1 MRRLFIQFYLLLIGC
16 FTLAILLVG
25 MVYQVTAE
33 RAGDRYL
40 ERMMQGSLGLLT
52 GELARLPPEHWPARM
67 AEQSRQ
73 LTLPLQIGALA
84 NQPLA
89 NEDQAFLEAGNIVI
103 VEEDDTFLQRIPGT
117 DQVLIVGPVPYLSYL
132 HELHWVDV
140 GLLLV
145 IGLSLGLPIL
155 LWLRPHWRGLQQL
168 EQTARRV
175 GDGDLSCRT
184 RLPPGS
190 SLGRVGRTFDQMT
203 EQLQAM
209 LASRKQLTDA
219 IAHELRTPLVRL
231 RYRLAMLDPAPSADE
246 QQGLERD
253 LGALDALIEEMLT
266 YARLDRPELPLQC
279 SELELG
285 SWAGSRLADWQAL
298 RPDKR
303 LDFVRPAMALP
314 WRGDTRLLDRALENL
329 IGNALRHAAGRVTL
343 SMARQQDHYLLEVAD
358 DGAGI
363 DPALAPQIFEPF
375 VRLDQSRDRRTGG
388 AGLGL
393 AIVRSIARHHGGE
406 VQLLPS
412 SSGARFCL
420 MLPVHLD
427 TNRHQ
432 SLTEQQVEQP

>member
-25 MVYQVTAE
+25 VVYQVTAE

-52 GELARLPPEHWPARM
+52 GELARTPPERWPDRL
-67 AEQSRQ
+67 AEQSSQ
-73 LTLPLQIGALA
+73 FTLPLKIGELVR
-84 NQPLA
+84 QPLA
-89 NEDQAFLEAGNIVI
+89 SEDQAFLAAGNIVI
-103 VEEDDTFLQRIPGT
+103 VEEDDTFLQRIPDT
-117 DQVLIVGPVPYLSYL
+117 DRVLIVGPVPYLFYL

-184 RLPPGS
+184 NLPQGS
-190 SLGRVGRTFDQMT
+190 SLARVGRTFDQMAT
-203 EQLQAM
+203 QLQAM
-209 LASRKQLTDA
+209 IASRKQLTDA

-231 RYRLAMLDPAPSADE
+231 RYRLAMLEPAPAEQE
-246 QQGLERD
+246 QQALERD
-253 LGALDALIEEMLT
+253 LGALDSLIEEMLT
-266 YARLDRPELPLQC
+266 YARLDRPELPLQQD
-279 SELELG
+279 ELEL
-285 SWAGSRLADWQAL
+285 SHWAQVHLGDWQAL
-298 RPDKR
+298 APEKKLT
-303 LDFVRPAMALP
+303 LDLP
-314 WRGDTRLLDRALENL
+314 PRHMPWCGDQRLLTRAVENL
-329 IGNALRHAAGRVTL
+329 IGNALRYAESEVTL
-343 SMARQQDHYLLEVAD
+343 SISRLQENYLLEVSD
-358 DGAGI
+358 DGLGI

-388 AGLGL
+388 TGLGL
-393 AIVRSIARHHGGE
+393 AIVRSIARHHGGD
-406 VQLLPS
+406 VALLAS
-412 SSGARFCL
+412 DHGARFCL
-420 MLPVHLD
+420 TLPVHLD

-432 SLTEQQVEQP
+432 PLTEGPPQPS

>member
-16 FTLAILLVG
+16 FSLAILLIG
-25 MVYQVTAE
+25 LVYQVSAE

-40 ERMMQGSLGLLT
+40 EHMMQGSLGLLT
-52 GELARLPPEHWPARM
+52 GELARLPPEHWPART

-73 LTLPLQIGALA
+73 LNLPLQIGALA
-84 NQPLA
+84 SQPLA
-89 NEDQAFLEAGNIVI
+89 SDDQAFLEAGNIVI

-140 GLLLV
+140 GLLLL

-175 GDGDLSCRT
+175 GDGDLSSRT
-184 RLPPGS
+184 GLPANS
-190 SLGRVGRTFDQMT
+190 SLARVGRTFDQMA

-231 RYRLAMLDPAPSADE
+231 RYRLAMLEPQPGEADR
-246 QQGLERD
+246 QGLERD

-266 YARLDRPELPLQC
+266 YAKLDRPELPLQC
-279 SELELG
+279 SELDLG
-285 SWAGSRLADWQAL
+285 NLARAHLPDWQAL
-298 RPDKR
+298 RPAIP
-303 LDFVRPAMALP
+303 LELEPPAGPLP
-314 WRGDTRLLDRALENL
+314 WHGDARLLERALENL
-329 IGNALRHAAGRVTL
+329 IGNALRHAASRVSL
-343 SMARQQDHYLLEVAD
+343 QLERQQEQYRLVVGD
-358 DGAGI
+358 DGPGI
-363 DPALAPQIFEPF
+363 DPALAGQIFEPF

-412 SSGARFCL
+412 ASGARFCL
-420 MLPVHLD
+420 TLPVHMD

-432 SLTEQQVEQP
+432 PLTEANREGP

>member
-25 MVYQVTAE
+25 VVYQVTAE

-52 GELARLPPEHWPARM
+52 GELARTPPERWPDRL
-67 AEQSRQ
+67 AEQSSQ
-73 LTLPLQIGALA
+73 FTLPLKIGELVR
-84 NQPLA
+84 QPLA
-89 NEDQAFLEAGNIVI
+89 SEDQAFLAAGNIVI
-103 VEEDDTFLQRIPGT
+103 VEEDDTFLQRIPDT
-117 DQVLIVGPVPYLSYL
+117 DRVLIVGPVPYLSYL

-184 RLPPGS
+184 NLPQGS
-190 SLGRVGRTFDQMT
+190 SLARVGRTFDQMAT
-203 EQLQAM
+203 QLQAM
-209 LASRKQLTDA
+209 IASRKQLTDA

-231 RYRLAMLDPAPSADE
+231 RYRLAMLEPAPAEQE
-246 QQGLERD
+246 QQALERD
-253 LGALDALIEEMLT
+253 LGALDSLIEEMLT
-266 YARLDRPELPLQC
+266 YARLDRPELPLQQD
-279 SELELG
+279 ELEL
-285 SWAGSRLADWQAL
+285 SHWAQVHLGDWQAL
-298 RPDKR
+298 APEKR
-303 LDFVRPAMALP
+303 LSLELP
-314 WRGDTRLLDRALENL
+314 PRHMPWCGDQRLLTRAVENL
-329 IGNALRHAAGRVTL
+329 IGNALRYAESEVTL
-343 SMARQQDHYLLEVAD
+343 SISRLQENYLLEVSD
-358 DGAGI
+358 DGPGI

-388 AGLGL
+388 TGLGL
-393 AIVRSIARHHGGE
+393 AIVRSIARHHGGD
-406 VQLLPS
+406 VALLAS
-412 SSGARFCL
+412 DHGARFCL
-420 MLPVHLD
+420 TLPVHLD

-432 SLTEQQVEQP
+432 PLTEGPPQPS

>member
-16 FTLAILLVG
+16 FGLAILLIG
-25 MVYQVTAE
+25 LVYQVSAE

-40 ERMMQGSLGLLT
+40 EHMMQGSLGLLT

-67 AEQSRQ
+67 GEQSRQ
-73 LTLPLQIGALA
+73 LNLPLQTGTLTS
-84 NQPLA
+84 QPLA
-89 NEDQAFLEAGNIVI
+89 REDQAFLEAGNIVI
-103 VEEDDTFLQRIPGT
+103 VEEDDTFLQRIPDT

-140 GLLLV
+140 GLLLL

-175 GDGDLSCRT
+175 GDGDLSSRT
-184 RLPPGS
+184 GLPANS
-190 SLGRVGRTFDQMT
+190 SLARVGRTFDQMA

-231 RYRLAMLDPAPSADE
+231 RYRLAMLEPQPDE
-246 QQGLERD
+246 VDKQGLERD

-279 SELELG
+279 SDLELG
-285 SWAGSRLADWQAL
+285 RWAAGHLADWQAL
-298 RPDKR
+298 RPEKSLS
-303 LDFVRPAMALP
+303 LDPPNDPLP
-314 WRGDTRLLDRALENL
+314 WRGDARLLARALENL
-329 IGNALRHAAGRVTL
+329 IGNALRHAEHRVTL
-343 SMARQQDHYLLEVAD
+343 AMTRQDEVYLLTVSD
-358 DGAGI
+358 DGPGI
-363 DPALAPQIFEPF
+363 DPALAPQVFEPF

-412 SSGARFCL
+412 EVGARFCL
-420 MLPVHLD
+420 TLPVHLD
-427 TNRHQ
+427 TSRHQ
-432 SLTEQQVEQP
+432 PLTESGAAST

>member
-1 MRRLFIQFYLLLIGC
+1 
-16 FTLAILLVG
+16 
-25 MVYQVTAE
+25 
-33 RAGDRYL
+33 
-40 ERMMQGSLGLLT
+40 
-52 GELARLPPEHWPARM
+52 
-67 AEQSRQ
+67 
-73 LTLPLQIGALA
+73 
-84 NQPLA
+84 
-89 NEDQAFLEAGNIVI
+89 
-103 VEEDDTFLQRIPGT
+103 
-117 DQVLIVGPVPYLSYL
+117 
-132 HELHWVDV
+132 ELHWVDV
-140 GLLLV
+140 GLLLL

-175 GDGDLSCRT
+175 GDGDLSSRT
-184 RLPPGS
+184 GLPPGS

-231 RYRLAMLDPAPSADE
+231 RYRLAMLAEPPTTEE

-279 SELELG
+279 SDLELG
-285 SWAGSRLADWQAL
+285 RWAGERLPDWQAL
-298 RPDKR
+298 RPDRR
-303 LDFVRPAMALP
+303 LALQLPAHPLP
-314 WRGDTRLLDRALENL
+314 WRGDIRLLDRALENL
-329 IGNALRHAAGRVTL
+329 IGNALRHATSRVSLTM
-343 SMARQQDHYLLEVAD
+343 SRQQDHYLLEVAD
-358 DGAGI
+358 DGPGI

-388 AGLGL
+388 TGLGL

-406 VQLLPS
+406 VQLLPAET
-412 SSGARFCL
+412 GARFCL
-420 MLPVHLD
+420 RLPVHLD

-432 SLTEQQVEQP
+432 PLTEAQARQP

>member
-25 MVYQVTAE
+25 LVYQVSAE

-52 GELARLPPEHWPARM
+52 GELARLPPEHWPVRM

-89 NEDQAFLEAGNIVI
+89 KEDQAFLEAGNIVI
-103 VEEDDTFLQRIPGT
+103 VEGDDTFLQRIPGT

-140 GLLLV
+140 GLLLA

-155 LWLRPHWRGLQQL
+155 LWLRPHWRGLQRL

-175 GDGDLSCRT
+175 GDGDLSSRT
-184 RLPPGS
+184 GLPPGS

-231 RYRLAMLDPAPSADE
+231 RYRLAMLDPQPSAAE

-279 SELELG
+279 SELELA
-285 SWAGSRLADWQAL
+285 SWAGSRLPDWQAL
-298 RPDKR
+298 RPEKR
-303 LDFVRPAMALP
+303 LDLVCPTHPLP
-314 WRGDTRLLDRALENL
+314 WRGDPRLLDRALENL
-329 IGNALRHAAGRVTL
+329 IGNALRHATSRVTL
-343 SMARQQDHYLLEVAD
+343 AMSQQQDHYLLEVAD
-358 DGAGI
+358 DGPGI

-375 VRLDQSRDRRTGG
+375 MRLDQSRDRRTGG

-393 AIVRSIARHHGGE
+393 AIVRSIARHHCGE

-412 SSGARFCL
+412 AVGARFCL
-420 MLPVHLD
+420 RLPVHLD

-432 SLTEQQVEQP
+432 PLTELPAEQP

>member
-16 FTLAILLVG
+16 FGLAILLIG
-25 MVYQVTAE
+25 LVYQVSAE

-52 GELARLPPEHWPARM
+52 GELARLPAEHWPARM

-73 LTLPLQIGALA
+73 LNLPLQIGPLA

-89 NEDQAFLEAGNIVI
+89 SDDQAFLEAGNIVI
-103 VEEDDTFLQRIPGT
+103 VEEDDTFLQRIPKT

-140 GLLLV
+140 GLLLL

-175 GDGDLSCRT
+175 GDGDLSSRT
-184 RLPPGS
+184 GLSAGS
-190 SLGRVGRTFDQMT
+190 SLARVGRTFDQMA

-231 RYRLAMLDPAPSADE
+231 RYRLAMLEPPPNEVDR
-246 QQGLERD
+246 QGLERD
-253 LGALDALIEEMLT
+253 LGALDSLIEEMLT
-266 YARLDRPELPLQC
+266 YARLDRPSLPLQC

-285 SWAGSRLADWQAL
+285 GWARERLGDWQAL

-303 LDFVRPAMALP
+303 LDFTIPPGPLP
-314 WRGDTRLLDRALENL
+314 WRGDARLLERALENL
-329 IGNALRHAAGRVTL
+329 IGNALRHATSRVSL
-343 SMARQQDHYLLEVAD
+343 AMSQQQDDYLLMVSD
-358 DGAGI
+358 DGPGI
-363 DPALAPQIFEPF
+363 EPALAPQVFEPF

-406 VQLLPS
+406 VQLLPAA
-412 SSGARFCL
+412 SGACFCL
-420 MLPVHLD
+420 RLPVHLD

-432 SLTEQQVEQP
+432 PLTEADREQP

>member
-25 MVYQVTAE
+25 VVYQVTAE

-52 GELARLPPEHWPARM
+52 GELARTPPERWPDRL
-67 AEQSRQ
+67 AEQSSQ
-73 LTLPLQIGALA
+73 FTLPLKIGELVR
-84 NQPLA
+84 QPLA
-89 NEDQAFLEAGNIVI
+89 SEDQAFLAAGNIVI
-103 VEEDDTFLQRIPGT
+103 VEEDDTFLQRIPDT
-117 DQVLIVGPVPYLSYL
+117 DRVLIVGPVPYLSYL

-184 RLPPGS
+184 SLPPGS
-190 SLGRVGRTFDQMT
+190 SLARVGRTFDQMAT
-203 EQLQAM
+203 QLQAM
-209 LASRKQLTDA
+209 IASRKQLTDA

-231 RYRLAMLDPAPSADE
+231 RYRLAMLDPAPAEQE
-246 QQGLERD
+246 QQALERD

-266 YARLDRPELPLQC
+266 YAKLDRPELPLQQD
-279 SELELG
+279 ELEL
-285 SWAGSRLADWQAL
+285 SHWAQAYLGDWQAL
-298 RPDKR
+298 APEKKLT
-303 LDFVRPAMALP
+303 LDLP
-314 WRGDTRLLDRALENL
+314 PRHMPWCGDQRLLTRAVENL
-329 IGNALRHAAGRVTL
+329 IGNALRYAESEVTL
-343 SMARQQDHYLLEVAD
+343 SISRLQENYLLEVSD
-358 DGAGI
+358 DGPGI

-388 AGLGL
+388 TGLGL
-393 AIVRSIARHHGGE
+393 AIVRSIARHHGGD
-406 VQLLPS
+406 VALLAS
-412 SSGARFCL
+412 DHGARFCL
-420 MLPVHLD
+420 TLPVHLD

-432 SLTEQQVEQP
+432 PLTEGPPQPS

>member
-231 RYRLAMLDPAPSADE
+231 RYRLAMLDPAPSAEE

>member
-16 FTLAILLVG
+16 FSLAILLIG
-25 MVYQVTAE
+25 LVYQVSAE

-40 ERMMQGSLGLLT
+40 EHMMQGSLGLLT
-52 GELARLPPEHWPARM
+52 GELARLPPEHWPART

-73 LTLPLQIGALA
+73 LNLPLQIGALA
-84 NQPLA
+84 SQPLA
-89 NEDQAFLEAGNIVI
+89 SDDQAFLEAGNIVI

-140 GLLLV
+140 GLLLL

-175 GDGDLSCRT
+175 GDGDLSSRT
-184 RLPPGS
+184 GLPANS
-190 SLGRVGRTFDQMT
+190 SLARVGRTFDQMA

-231 RYRLAMLDPAPSADE
+231 RYRLAMLEPQPGEADR
-246 QQGLERD
+246 QGLERD

-266 YARLDRPELPLQC
+266 YAKLDRPELPLQC
-279 SELELG
+279 SKLELG
-285 SWAGSRLADWQAL
+285 NWARAHLPDWQAL
-298 RPDKR
+298 RPEIPLE
-303 LDFVRPAMALP
+303 LDPPAGPLP
-314 WRGDTRLLDRALENL
+314 WHGDARLLERALENL
-329 IGNALRHAAGRVTL
+329 IGNALRHAASRVSL
-343 SMARQQDHYLLEVAD
+343 QLERQQEHYRLVVGD
-358 DGAGI
+358 DGPGI
-363 DPALAPQIFEPF
+363 DPALAGQIFEPF

-412 SSGARFCL
+412 ASGARFCL
-420 MLPVHLD
+420 TLPVHMD

-432 SLTEQQVEQP
+432 PLTEANREGP

>member
-16 FTLAILLVG
+16 FTLAILLIG
-25 MVYQVTAE
+25 LVYQVSAE

-52 GELARLPPEHWPARM
+52 GELARLPPAHWPARM

-73 LTLPLQIGALA
+73 LNLPLQIGALA

-89 NEDQAFLEAGNIVI
+89 REDQAFLAAGNIVI

-140 GLLLV
+140 GLLLA

-155 LWLRPHWRGLQQL
+155 LWLRPHWHGLQLL

-175 GDGDLSCRT
+175 GDGDLSSRT
-184 RLPPGS
+184 GLPPGS
-190 SLGRVGRTFDQMT
+190 SLGQVGRTFDQMT

-231 RYRLAMLDPAPSADE
+231 RYRLAMLDPQPHE
-246 QQGLERD
+246 EERQGLERD

-279 SELELG
+279 SDVELG
-285 SWAGSRLADWQAL
+285 DWAQSRLADWQAL
-298 RPDKR
+298 RPEKR
-303 LDFVRPAMALP
+303 LERLVPGARLP
-314 WRGDTRLLDRALENL
+314 WRGDVRLLDRALENL
-329 IGNALRHAAGRVTL
+329 VGNALRHAGSRVTL
-343 SMARQQDHYLLEVAD
+343 RMELQQAHYLLTVSD
-358 DGAGI
+358 DGPGI

-393 AIVRSIARHHGGE
+393 AIVRRIARHHGGE
-406 VQLLPS
+406 VALLPS
-412 SSGARFCL
+412 AKGASFCL
-420 MLPVHLD
+420 KLPVHLD

-432 SLTEQQVEQP
+432 PLTEADHEQP

>member
-16 FTLAILLVG
+16 FGLAILLIG
-25 MVYQVTAE
+25 LVYQVSAE

-52 GELARLPPEHWPARM
+52 GELARLPPAHWAARM

-73 LTLPLQIGALA
+73 LTLPLQLGALA

-89 NEDQAFLEAGNIVI
+89 REDQAFLEAGNIVI

-140 GLLLV
+140 GLLLL

-155 LWLRPHWRGLQQL
+155 LWLHPHWRGLQQL
-168 EQTARRV
+168 
-175 GDGDLSCRT
+175 
-184 RLPPGS
+184 
-190 SLGRVGRTFDQMT
+190 DQMT

-231 RYRLAMLDPAPSADE
+231 RYRLAMLAEPPTTEE

-279 SELELG
+279 SELELA
-285 SWAGSRLADWQAL
+285 SWAGSRLPDWQAL
-298 RPDKR
+298 RPQTR

-314 WRGDTRLLDRALENL
+314 WRGDIRLLDRALENL
-329 IGNALRHAAGRVTL
+329 IGNALRHATSRVSL
-343 SMARQQDHYLLEVAD
+343 AMSRQQDHYLLEVAD
-358 DGAGI
+358 DGPGI

-388 AGLGL
+388 TGLGL
-393 AIVRSIARHHGGE
+393 AIVRSIARQHGGE
-406 VQLLPS
+406 VQLSRAAAVPAS
-412 SSGARFCL
+412 ASGCPYIWIQTVTSRSLNHRLNSPRMTSWRAAPC
-420 MLPVHLD
+420 
-427 TNRHQ
+427 HQ
-432 SLTEQQVEQP
+432 TERGTGI

>member
-16 FTLAILLVG
+16 FGLAILLIG
-25 MVYQVTAE
+25 LVYQVSAE

-52 GELARLPPEHWPARM
+52 GELARLPPAHWAARM

-73 LTLPLQIGALA
+73 LTLPLQLGALA

-89 NEDQAFLEAGNIVI
+89 REDQAFLEAGNIVI

-117 DQVLIVGPVPYLSYL
+117 DKVLIVGPVPYLSYL

-140 GLLLV
+140 GLLLL

-155 LWLRPHWRGLQQL
+155 LWLHPHWRGLQQL
-168 EQTARRV
+168 
-175 GDGDLSCRT
+175 
-184 RLPPGS
+184 
-190 SLGRVGRTFDQMT
+190 DQMT

-231 RYRLAMLDPAPSADE
+231 RYRLAMLAEPPTTEE

-279 SELELG
+279 SELELA
-285 SWAGSRLADWQAL
+285 SWAGSRLPDWQAL
-298 RPDKR
+298 RPQTR

-314 WRGDTRLLDRALENL
+314 WHGDIRLLDRALENL
-329 IGNALRHAAGRVTL
+329 IGNALRHATSRVSL
-343 SMARQQDHYLLEVAD
+343 AMSRQQDNYLLEVAD
-358 DGAGI
+358 DGPGI

-388 AGLGL
+388 TGLGL

-420 MLPVHLD
+420 RLPVHLD

-432 SLTEQQVEQP
+432 SLTEPQVEQP

>member
-16 FTLAILLVG
+16 FGLAILLIG
-25 MVYQVTAE
+25 LVYQVSAE

-52 GELARLPPEHWPARM
+52 GELARLPPAHWPARM

-73 LTLPLQIGALA
+73 LTLPLRIGALA

-89 NEDQAFLEAGNIVI
+89 REDQVFLEAGNIVI

-140 GLLLV
+140 SLLLL

-155 LWLRPHWRGLQQL
+155 LWLRPHWHGLQQL

-231 RYRLAMLDPAPSADE
+231 RYRLAMLELAPSAEE

-285 SWAGSRLADWQAL
+285 HWARSRLADWQAL

-314 WRGDTRLLDRALENL
+314 WRGDVRLLDRALENL
-329 IGNALRHAAGRVTL
+329 IGNALRHAASRVSL
-343 SMARQQDHYLLEVAD
+343 RMARQRDDYLLEVSD
-358 DGAGI
+358 DGPGI

-388 AGLGL
+388 TGLGL

-412 SSGARFCL
+412 ASGARFCL
-420 MLPVHLD
+420 TLPVHLD

-432 SLTEQQVEQP
+432 PLTEANQALP

>member
-16 FTLAILLVG
+16 FALAILLIG
-25 MVYQVTAE
+25 LVYQVSAE

-52 GELARLPPEHWPARM
+52 GELARLPPEHWPART

-73 LTLPLQIGALA
+73 LNLPLQIGSLTNQLLA
-84 NQPLA
+84 R
-89 NEDQAFLEAGNIVI
+89 EDQAFLEAGNIVI

-117 DQVLIVGPVPYLSYL
+117 DRVLIVGPVPYLSYL

-140 GLLLV
+140 GLLLA

-184 RLPPGS
+184 GLPASS
-190 SLGRVGRTFDQMT
+190 SLARVGRTFDQMA

-231 RYRLAMLDPAPSADE
+231 RYRLAMLDPAPSAEE

-253 LGALDALIEEMLT
+253 LGALDGLIEEMLT

-285 SWAGSRLADWQAL
+285 HWARSRLADWQAL
-298 RPDKR
+298 QPQKR
-303 LDFVRPAMALP
+303 LSLDAPDQPLP
-314 WRGDTRLLDRALENL
+314 WRGDVRLLDRALENL
-329 IGNALRHAAGRVTL
+329 IGNALRHAASRVSL
-343 SMARQQDHYLLEVAD
+343 RMARQGDDYLLEVSD
-358 DGAGI
+358 DGPGI

-375 VRLDQSRDRRTGG
+375 MRLDQSRDRRTGG

-393 AIVRSIARHHGGE
+393 AIVRSIARHHGGD
-406 VQLLPS
+406 VQWRPGAI
-412 SSGARFCL
+412 GARFCL
-420 MLPVHLD
+420 TLPVHLD
-427 TNRHQ
+427 TNRHH
-432 SLTEQQVEQP
+432 SLTEPQAPAP

>member
-25 MVYQVTAE
+25 VVYQVTAE

-52 GELARLPPEHWPARM
+52 GELARTPPERWPDRL
-67 AEQSRQ
+67 AEQSSQ
-73 LTLPLQIGALA
+73 FTLPLKIGELVR
-84 NQPLA
+84 QPLA
-89 NEDQAFLEAGNIVI
+89 REDQAFLAAGNIVI
-103 VEEDDTFLQRIPGT
+103 VEEDDTFLQRIPDT
-117 DQVLIVGPVPYLSYL
+117 DRVLIVGPVPYLSYL

-184 RLPPGS
+184 NLPLGS
-190 SLGRVGRTFDQMT
+190 SLARVGRTFDQMAT
-203 EQLQAM
+203 QLQAM
-209 LASRKQLTDA
+209 IASRKQLTDA

-231 RYRLAMLDPAPSADE
+231 RYRLAMLDPAPAEQE
-246 QQGLERD
+246 QQALERD

-266 YARLDRPELPLQC
+266 YAKLDRPELPLQQD
-279 SELELG
+279 ELEL
-285 SWAGSRLADWQAL
+285 SNWAQAHLGDWQAL
-298 RPDKR
+298 APEKKLT
-303 LDFVRPAMALP
+303 LDLP
-314 WRGDTRLLDRALENL
+314 PRHMPWCGDQRLLTRAVENL
-329 IGNALRHAAGRVTL
+329 IGNALRYAESEVTL
-343 SMARQQDHYLLEVAD
+343 SISRLQENYLLEVSD
-358 DGAGI
+358 DGPGI

-388 AGLGL
+388 TGLGL
-393 AIVRSIARHHGGE
+393 AIVRSIARHHGGD
-406 VQLLPS
+406 VALLAS
-412 SSGARFCL
+412 DHGARFCL
-420 MLPVHLD
+420 TLPVHLD

-432 SLTEQQVEQP
+432 PLTEGPPQPS

>member
-16 FTLAILLVG
+16 FGLAILLIG
-25 MVYQVTAE
+25 LVYQVSAE

-40 ERMMQGSLGLLT
+40 EHMMQGSLGLLT
-52 GELARLPPEHWPARM
+52 GELARLPPARWPARM
-67 AEQSRQ
+67 GEQSQQ
-73 LTLPLQIGALA
+73 LNLPLQLGALA
-84 NQPLA
+84 NQPLTR
-89 NEDQAFLEAGNIVI
+89 EDQAFLEAGNIVI

-140 GLLLV
+140 GLLLL

-155 LWLRPHWRGLQQL
+155 LWLRPHWHGLQRL

-184 RLPPGS
+184 GLPPGS
-190 SLGRVGRTFDQMT
+190 SLGRVGLTFDQMA

-231 RYRLAMLDPAPSADE
+231 RYRLAMLAEPPTAEE

-279 SELELG
+279 SDLELA
-285 SWAGSRLADWQAL
+285 SWAGSRLPDWQAL
-298 RPDKR
+298 RP
-303 LDFVRPAMALP
+303 
-314 WRGDTRLLDRALENL
+314 
-329 IGNALRHAAGRVTL
+329 
-343 SMARQQDHYLLEVAD
+343 
-358 DGAGI
+358 
-363 DPALAPQIFEPF
+363 
-375 VRLDQSRDRRTGG
+375 
-388 AGLGL
+388 
-393 AIVRSIARHHGGE
+393 
-406 VQLLPS
+406 
-412 SSGARFCL
+412 
-420 MLPVHLD
+420 
-427 TNRHQ
+427 
-432 SLTEQQVEQP
+432 

>member
-25 MVYQVTAE
+25 VVYQVTAE

-52 GELARLPPEHWPARM
+52 GELARTPPERWPDRL
-67 AEQSRQ
+67 AEQSSQ
-73 LTLPLQIGALA
+73 FTLPLKIGELTR
-84 NQPLA
+84 QPLA
-89 NEDQAFLEAGNIVI
+89 SEDQAFLAAGNIVI
-103 VEEDDTFLQRIPGT
+103 VEEDDTFLQRIPDT
-117 DQVLIVGPVPYLSYL
+117 DRVLIVGPVPYLSYL

-175 GDGDLSCRT
+175 GDGDLSCRIN
-184 RLPPGS
+184 LPPGS
-190 SLGRVGRTFDQMT
+190 SLARVGRTFDQMAT
-203 EQLQAM
+203 QLQAM
-209 LASRKQLTDA
+209 IASRKQLTDA

-231 RYRLAMLDPAPSADE
+231 RYRLAMLDPAPAEQE
-246 QQGLERD
+246 QQALERD

-266 YARLDRPELPLQC
+266 YAKLDRPELPLQQD
-279 SELELG
+279 ELEL
-285 SWAGSRLADWQAL
+285 SNWAQAHLGDWQAL
-298 RPDKR
+298 SPEKR
-303 LDFVRPAMALP
+303 LTLDLP
-314 WRGDTRLLDRALENL
+314 PRHMPWCGDQRLLTRAVENL
-329 IGNALRHAAGRVTL
+329 IGNALRYAESEVTL
-343 SMARQQDHYLLEVAD
+343 SISRLQENYLLEVND
-358 DGAGI
+358 DGPGI

-388 AGLGL
+388 TGLGL
-393 AIVRSIARHHGGE
+393 AIVRSIARHHGGD
-406 VQLLPS
+406 VALLAS
-412 SSGARFCL
+412 DHGARFCL
-420 MLPVHLD
+420 TLPVHLD

-432 SLTEQQVEQP
+432 PLTEGP